1 MPQRAV
7 KRRSLHA
14 EVTSCT
20 LDCPDACSLLVE
32 KDRQGRIR
40 IRGNP
45 GHPFTAGFACRKI
58 GRFLERLQSPHRITT
73 PLLRVDG
80 KWKPVSWSGALDLC
94 AEKIRE
100 YRREPASILHIQ
112 GDAAKGV
119 LKQTGKV
126 FFARLGASTTGGS
139 LCDAAGYSAYD
150 ADCGSRCGSDMT
162 DILHSRRIVN
172 WGKDL
177 CRSSVHAASLVCEAR
192 RQGTRLLTISPGGDG
207 NGPFSD
213 LCVRIRPGTDRLL
226 AAAVLQ
232 LFIERGRIRADIL
245 KHTANGPEF
254 LKLIMKQ
261 DRGGLCA
268 ACEVRPEDAG
278 KIASWYLEEGPTA
291 TLVGA
296 GLQRYDRGGEN
307 VRFINAVAM
316 LSGNLGHSGG
326 GSYYHR
332 PTLRNF
338 NLDWTR
344 VSGDGPGR
352 SLLLP
357 VIGREILAAQDPP
370 IRMLWVNASN
380 VVNQAPDFREIVRA
394 FEKVEFKVVVDGF
407 MTDTAERADLF
418 LPSTFMFE
426 QEDVV
431 GSYLHDFV
439 HHARKVLDA
448 PGEAASDHR
457 ILSELGRRLDPP
469 VLLPDS
475 EACFRASLASPF
487 LEVSLEEL
495 RERGFA
501 RAKRPAVAYGG
512 MKFDHPDGRYR
523 FPAELHGE
531 PPPPPGYPL
540 RLLTLI
546 RGDAMHSQIP
556 PEQQPSVPP
565 VWIAPDSP
573 ALEHLRLD
581 RETWLVSPRGRLKV
595 TVHRLPGLHPGSVL
609 YRRGDW
615 AKLGGGANQIIA
627 AGLTDMGGGAAYY
640 RQYVRLENVSK
651 KARVPKS

>member
-1 MPQRAV
+1 V
-7 KRRSLHA
+7 
-14 EVTSCT
+14 
-20 LDCPDACSLLVE
+20 
-32 KDRQGRIR
+32 
-40 IRGNP
+40 
-45 GHPFTAGFACRKI
+45 
-58 GRFLERLQSPHRITT
+58 ERLHSPHRITT
-73 PLLRVDG
+73 PLLRAGG
-80 KWKPVSWSGALDLC
+80 KWELVSWNDALNLC

-119 LKQTGKV
+119 LKQAGKL
-126 FFARLGASTTGGS
+126 FFARLGAGTTEGS

-150 ADCGSRCGSDMT
+150 ADCGSRCGNDMA

-177 CRSSVHAASLVCEAR
+177 CRSSVHTAALLCEAR

-213 LCVRIRPGTDRLL
+213 LCVRVRPGTDRLL

-232 LFIERGRIRADIL
+232 QFLERGRIRTDIL
-245 KHTANGPEF
+245 KHAANGPEF
-254 LKLIMKQ
+254 LNLVMKQ
-261 DRGGLCA
+261 DRAGLCA
-268 ACEVRPEDAG
+268 ACEVGPEDVE
-278 KIASWYLEEGPTA
+278 KIASWYLEEGLTA
-291 TLVGA
+291 TLIGA

-316 LSGNLGHSGG
+316 LSGNLGCSGG

-338 NLDWTR
+338 NLDWAQ
-344 VSGDGPGR
+344 VPPGRSRR

-370 IRMLWVNASN
+370 IRMIWVNGSN
-380 VVNQAPDFREIVRA
+380 VVNQAPDFREIIRA
-394 FEKVEFKVVVDGF
+394 FEKVDFKVVVDGF

-418 LPSTFMFE
+418 LPSAFMLE
-426 QEDVV
+426 QEDIV

-439 HHARKVLDA
+439 HHAPKVLDA
-448 PGEAASDHR
+448 PGEAASDYW
-457 ILSELGRRLDPP
+457 ILSELGGRLDPP
-469 VLLPDS
+469 IPLPDPD
-475 EACFRASLASPF
+475 ACFRAPLASPY
-487 LEVSLEEL
+487 LDVSLEQL
-495 RERGFA
+495 RERGFVRA
-501 RAKRPAVAYGG
+501 RRPAVAYAG
-512 MKFDHPDGRYR
+512 MRFDHPDGRYR
-523 FPAELHGE
+523 FPAELHDE

-556 PEQQPSVPP
+556 PDRHPSVPP
-565 VWIAPDSP
+565 VWVAPDSA
-573 ALEHLRLD
+573 ALEHLRTD
-581 RETWLVSPRGRLKV
+581 RESWLVSPQGSLKV
-595 TVHRLPGLHPGSVL
+595 TVHRLPGLHPGVVL

-651 KARVPKS
+651 KSSGTQQNTRRPAARRFTG